1 MAINLTGYY
10 SYLNSLTAGNNS
22 LSSGIMQAVNR
33 TGNYS
38 AEYRAVGQPDDS
50 ANDNGFEMAFMAML
64 NQSKEAFAKIEEVN
78 RAESETGGASLNDS
92 LSGLLNI
99 YNSMN
104 RTSSAPGSIKEALL
118 SMMNGTDTPSQDQTL
133 GSYQSGFNYNPD
145 LNVEEIISKAMKNV

>member
-10 SYLNSLTAGNNS
+10 TYLNSLIAGNNS
-22 LSSGIMQAVNR
+22 LSSGNMQAVNR
-33 TGNYS
+33 AGNYS
-38 AEYRAVGQPDDS
+38 AEYRAVGQSDDS
-50 ANDNGFEMAFMAML
+50 ANNNGFEMAFMAML

-78 RAESETGGASLNDS
+78 RAEAGGASLNDS

-104 RTSSAPGSIKEALL
+104 STSSAPGSIKESLL
-118 SMMNGTDTPSQDQTL
+118 SMINGTDTPSQDQTF